1 MKTITLKD
9 GRKAIVGSDI
19 NSIYFQQ
26 IIVDYI
32 GKEFSDYLFSIYN
45 NSEQEKRIQLLE
57 DCIEDA
63 EYSADSYH
71 SALNS
76 AQEEIEG
83 LISKLEN
90 AQRVNKSTIVKS
102 LQYIS
107 NNINSVL

>member
-19 NSIYFQQ
+19 NSIYFRQ
-26 IIVDYI
+26 IIELYV
-32 GKEFSDYLFSIYN
+32 GKEFSDHLFSIYN
-45 NSEQEKRIQLLE
+45 NSGQGERIKLLE
-57 DCIEDA
+57 ECIEDA
-63 EYSADSYH
+63 ECSADCYH

-76 AQEEIEG
+76 AQDEVED

-90 AQRVNKSTIVKS
+90 AQRVNKSTIIKS
-102 LQYIS
+102 LQNIS

>member
-26 IIVDYI
+26 IIEHYV
-32 GKEFSDYLFSIYN
+32 GKEFSDYLFSIYK
-45 NSEQEKRIQLLE
+45 NSGAEERIRLLE
-57 DCIEDA
+57 ECIEDA
-63 EYSADSYH
+63 ECSADSYH

-76 AQEEIEG
+76 AQDEVED

-90 AQRVNKSTIVKS
+90 AQRVNKSTIIKL
-102 LQYIS
+102 LQNIS
-107 NNINSVL
+107 DNINEVL